1 MGDSSVQLKQEPTKQ
16 IRAIMDKIPCPFD
29 FQCCKSGFEDVCGGL
44 VGENGKLVDCVD
56 EKAAECGFA
65 VQVGSGY
72 VCSCPLRLYI
82 ARTFKK

>member
-1 MGDSSVQLKQEPTKQ
+1 ME
-16 IRAIMDKIPCPFD
+16 DKIRKEIEELIGEMRCPD
-29 FQCCKSGFEDVCGGL
+29 NFQCYKSGFEDLCGGL
-44 VGENGKLVDCVD
+44 VGEGGKLVDCVN

-72 VCSCPLRLYI
+72 LCSCPLRLYI